1 MKNFTFMVLCVL
13 AAVSV
18 NAQIFLID
26 SPADLAG
33 NYEFSETVDYG
44 ANLLDDVWCG
54 ELMMGDDGIDPDS
67 DGCTPLMNDLT
78 DKIAV
83 IDRGACNFSLK
94 SYHAQA
100 AGAVA
105 CIIVNINPGEG
116 LIGML
121 GGDSM
126 AAVVIPT
133 IFISFEDGEQIKTA
147 MASGT
152 VSACMGN
159 IVFDNN
165 IAIAFESVQV
175 PLIGTIPAD
184 QITVADDYTS
194 FTPAADVS
202 NDGTLDQTNIVT
214 SAVINFT
221 ATGGSPSE
229 VYNESVSTPGIAIDT
244 NELSSLP
251 VYDFTGSAPGVY
263 DVTYNVSSDATD
275 ELESDNT
282 VSTSFSVTTNIF
294 SKGSWDYE
302 NNRPNRNTAFTID
315 GGGPIEMISGFSIP
329 NGVNHTIDSVLFYCS
344 TNNDNL
350 DGLIIK
356 ANIYEWNDLD
366 GDSSYQNNELT
377 LVGINN
383 ITFDDTTNTAAW
395 VTLPVLDAQTLEPG
409 YAIPADGGRYLVG
422 TRYEGADFVFFGFYD
437 NYDHTVTDNLAA
449 FPTFADFPYF
459 QVSTFPGQIP
469 DIESGGLFADFFGT
483 TSTALFVN
491 DQTISTKDVL
501 AEADASI
508 NLYPNPTSNLL
519 TAEVELAE
527 QSNNLTYK
535 ITDAQGRLIFNT
547 SIQNVTADKAEFN
560 VAQLPAGQYYMT
572 IYTDKGIQT
581 KAFTVNR

>member
-1 MKNFTFMVLCVL
+1 MVLCVL

-202 NDGTLDQTNIVT
+202 N
-214 SAVINFT
+214 VI
-221 ATGGSPSE
+221 
-229 VYNESVSTPGIAIDT
+229 
-244 NELSSLP
+244 
-251 VYDFTGSAPGVY
+251 
-263 DVTYNVSSDATD
+263 
-275 ELESDNT
+275 LEG
-282 VSTSFSVTTNIF
+282 
-294 SKGSWDYE
+294 KK
-302 NNRPNRNTAFTID
+302 
-315 GGGPIEMISGFSIP
+315 IEG
-329 NGVNHTIDSVLFYCS
+329 
-344 TNNDNL
+344 
-350 DGLIIK
+350 
-356 ANIYEWNDLD
+356 
-366 GDSSYQNNELT
+366 
-377 LVGINN
+377 
-383 ITFDDTTNTAAW
+383 
-395 VTLPVLDAQTLEPG
+395 
-409 YAIPADGGRYLVG
+409 
-422 TRYEGADFVFFGFYD
+422 
-437 NYDHTVTDNLAA
+437 
-449 FPTFADFPYF
+449 
-459 QVSTFPGQIP
+459 
-469 DIESGGLFADFFGT
+469 
-483 TSTALFVN
+483 
-491 DQTISTKDVL
+491 
-501 AEADASI
+501 
-508 NLYPNPTSNLL
+508 
-519 TAEVELAE
+519 
-527 QSNNLTYK
+527 
-535 ITDAQGRLIFNT
+535 
-547 SIQNVTADKAEFN
+547 
-560 VAQLPAGQYYMT
+560 
-572 IYTDKGIQT
+572 
-581 KAFTVNR
+581 